1 MAYIAEINRANPSC
15 FLFLIDQS
23 SSMADPFGGAGSG
36 RSKAQGVADAINRL
50 LQNLILKCTKS
61 EEVPWDYYDIG
72 VIGYRQ
78 PKEDEIRVGSAFA
91 STLAERD
98 LVPIS
103 QVATNHLRIEPRT
116 RKVDDDAGGTRDE
129 TFKFAVWV
137 DPITNGGTPM
147 CEALRYAYR
156 ILEGWVGIHPN
167 SYPPI
172 VINIT
177 DGEATDGDP
186 LPEGERIKTL
196 ATSDGNVLF
205 FNCHVSSLARSPMF
219 YPDSE
224 AGLPDQYAQLL
235 FRMSSVLPPGLL
247 AAAQA
252 EGGFVV
258 GAQAHGFVFNAE
270 LVDLIRFLDIG
281 TRSNLR

>member
-1 MAYIAEINRANPSC
+1 MAYAAEVSRTNPSC
-15 FLFLIDQS
+15 FLFLIDRS
-23 SSMADPFGGAGSG
+23 SSMSDSFGGAGSG

-50 LQNLILKCTKS
+50 LSNLVIKCTKS
-61 EEVPWDYYDIG
+61 EGVRDYYDVG
-72 VIGYRQ
+72 VIGYSQ
-78 PKEDEIRVGSAFA
+78 PREDEIRVGPAFT

-98 LVPIS
+98 LAPIS
-103 QVATNHLRIEPRT
+103 QVANNPARIEERT
-116 RKVDDDAGGTRDE
+116 RKVEDGAGGLIDQ
-129 TFKFAVWV
+129 TFKFAVWF
-137 DPITNGGTPM
+137 DPVANGGTPM
-147 CEALRYAYR
+147 CEALRYAYQT
-156 ILEGWVGIHPN
+156 LQGWVSSHPS

-186 LPEGERIKTL
+186 LPECERIKTL
-196 ATSDGNVLF
+196 ATDDGNVLL
-205 FNCHVSSLARSPMF
+205 FNCHISSLAGSPIV

-235 FRMSSVLPPGLL
+235 FRMSSVLPSGLL

-252 EGGFVV
+252 EGFVV
-258 GAQAHGFVFNAE
+258 GAQARGFVFNAD

-281 TRSNLR
+281 TRSSNLR